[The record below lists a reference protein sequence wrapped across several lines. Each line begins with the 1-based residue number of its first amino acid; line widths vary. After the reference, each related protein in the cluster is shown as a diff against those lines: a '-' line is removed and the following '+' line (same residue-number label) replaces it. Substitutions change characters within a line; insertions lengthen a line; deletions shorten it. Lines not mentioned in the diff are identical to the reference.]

1 MSKATNIDDFKYWDY
16 ILIHTDNMMVIS
28 HETSDIMD
36 GVAKVYDLNKDT
48 KDNNTYYKPTI

>member
-28 HETSDIMD
+28 HETRDIMD